1 MTQPKIDLENVLNAV
16 VLEEQAPNY
25 DALVRWCNRY
35 PEYQEAL
42 TSFFATWA
50 IQMELPVNTPVD
62 ESRLANLGVSRTL
75 NLLDQ
80 QAKQTVKE
88 STTERKATR
97 LLLACKWAGVSRE
110 ELATRIELDLSIID
124 KLDLRR
130 LTNVPTACADRI
142 AEVLHERTEYVQPLI
157 TGPPVVEHGV
167 RYKSTKRPGA
177 NLEDFAA
184 AVRSSSLT
192 KSQQEFWL
200 RAAGKEEPDNR

>member
-25 DALVRWCNRY
+25 DALMRWCKRY
-35 PEYQEAL
+35 PQYQEAL
-42 TSFFATWA
+42 TSFFAAWA
-50 IQMELPVNTPVD
+50 IQMEFPVDTPVD
-62 ESRLANLGVSRTL
+62 ESRLANLGVSRAL

-88 STTERKATR
+88 SPTERKATR
-97 LLLACKWAGVSRE
+97 LLIACKSAGVSRE
-110 ELATRIELDLSIID
+110 KLARRTELDVSIID

-130 LTNVPTACADRI
+130 LTNVPTTCADRI
-142 AEVLHERTEYVQPLI
+142 AEVLHERTEYIQPLI
-157 TGPPVVEHGV
+157 TGPPVVERGV

-177 NLEDFAA
+177 NVEDFAA

-192 KSQQEFWL
+192 RSQQEFWL